1 MWFVGSYCL
10 VNLCEL
16 APKTQLV
23 ALAFTLAFKMIGLG
37 IEYLWKGL
45 EDVDHEHIPADNNN
59 TITDIL
65 RLRGH
70 WVHQ

>member
-37 IEYLWKGL
+37 IEYL
-45 EDVDHEHIPADNNN
+45 
-59 TITDIL
+59 
-65 RLRGH
+65 
-70 WVHQ
+70 